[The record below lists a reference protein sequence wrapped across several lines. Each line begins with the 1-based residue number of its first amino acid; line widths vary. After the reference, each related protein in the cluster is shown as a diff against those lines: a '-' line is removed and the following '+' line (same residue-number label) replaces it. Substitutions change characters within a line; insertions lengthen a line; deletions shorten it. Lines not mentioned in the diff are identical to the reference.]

1 MNKET
6 TPKAQSQALLMTVVL
21 ADGVKRISDE
31 MIDKVLAKLMNSW
44 CVKTKQKPSFLVEI
58 GLFVCAFKICG

>member
-31 MIDKVLAKLMNSW
+31 MIDKVLAKLMNS
-44 CVKTKQKPSFLVEI
+44 
-58 GLFVCAFKICG
+58 